1 MIQRLKF
8 EAMRAPKKLWEMEL
22 KISIDDGVWENM
34 NENTF
39 KMIGSTKLQY
49 FQYRLTNRI
58 ITTNLRRAKWD
69 PDIDPKCTFCREELE
84 TSLHIFYECKQV
96 KLIWEAFKVWLKK
109 KGNISWEIESN
120 SILFPIYISRAKK
133 RVN

>member
-1 MIQRLKF
+1 
-8 EAMRAPKKLWEMEL
+8 MRAPKKLWEMEL

-69 PDIDPKCTFCREELE
+69 PDIDPK
-84 TSLHIFYECKQV
+84 
-96 KLIWEAFKVWLKK
+96 
-109 KGNISWEIESN
+109 
-120 SILFPIYISRAKK
+120 
-133 RVN
+133 